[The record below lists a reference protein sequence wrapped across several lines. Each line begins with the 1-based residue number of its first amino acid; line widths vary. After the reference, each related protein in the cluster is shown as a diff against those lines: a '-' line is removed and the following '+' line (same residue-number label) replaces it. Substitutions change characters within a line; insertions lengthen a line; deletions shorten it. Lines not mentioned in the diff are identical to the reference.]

1 MDKAVRE
8 IGFHASKYYWH
19 DLAAGP
25 KVRMV
30 EWWTRISRSGVVGDP
45 TLATAEKGKLWFEAA
60 VEALVEFV
68 REFRA
73 FELRPK
79 TDLH

>member
-1 MDKAVRE
+1 
-8 IGFHASKYYWH
+8 
-19 DLAAGP
+19 
-25 KVRMV
+25 MV
-30 EWWTRISRSGVVGDP
+30 EWWTRISKSGVVGDP
-45 TLATAEKGKLWFEAA
+45 TLATAEKGKLWFDAA
-60 VEALVEFV
+60 VGALVEFV